1 MTLIEHLSASENPAE
16 YEAATTAVVSYDA
29 SAHGRLRLTERDRA
43 DLLHRLSTN
52 DLRALTPGDGLRT
65 AVINHHARII
75 DLLTVY
81 ALPEHLLVT
90 TSPGQAA
97 IVANL
102 LRKNIFFQDKVRV
115 EDLSESTAQY
125 HVFGPQAASLIHEIT
140 SVDVAAWPLHHIQAA
155 AIGGAQGWIARI
167 LPLAGDG
174 FAVFARAED
183 REAVQSALGET
194 VELGAETYN
203 LLRIEHGY
211 PAFGHEL
218 SLEYIPLETRL
229 VDAVSFTKGCY
240 VGQEIIARM
249 ESRNRLA
256 KQLMGLRLARPVEA
270 GGKISRDGKEMGDLT
285 SVGNSPRFGPIGLAY
300 VRSAAAIPGTQVEV
314 AEGVTAE
321 VVELPF
327 VQ

>member
-1 MTLIEHLSASENPAE
+1 MTQTEHLSLSANTVE
-16 YEAATTAVVSYDA
+16 YEAATTAVVYYDA
-29 SAHGRLRLTERDRA
+29 SAYGRLRLLDRDRA

-52 DLRALTPGDGLRT
+52 DLRSLTPGDGLRT
-65 AVINHHARII
+65 VLTNHHARII

-97 IVANL
+97 VVANL
-102 LRKNIFFQDKVRV
+102 LGKNIFFQDKVRV
-115 EDLSESTAQY
+115 EDLSESTVQY
-125 HVFGPQAASLIHEIT
+125 HVYGPGAAGRIREIT
-140 SVDVAAWPLHHIQAA
+140 LIDVAAWPLHHIQAA
-155 AIGGAQGWIARI
+155 TIGGAQGWIARI

-174 FAVFARAED
+174 FAIFARSED

-194 VELGAETYN
+194 AALGAQTYN
-203 LLRIEHGY
+203 MLRIEHGY

-256 KQLMGLRLARPVEA
+256 KQLMGLRMTRPVEA

-285 SVGNSPRFGPIGLAY
+285 SVGTSPRFGPIGLAY
-300 VRSAAAIPGTQVEV
+300 VRTAAATPGTQVDV

-321 VVELPF
+321 VIELPF
-327 VQ
+327 TE